1 MFCRMKSEDVCPT
14 CKGPR
19 KRYPEN
25 KAFPFCSP
33 RCKLAE
39 LGNWLDGRYALP
51 GEPVGDEQEDER
63 GKPN

>member
-1 MFCRMKSEDVCPT
+1 MKGAKVCPT

-19 KRYPEN
+19 KLYPEN
-25 KAFPFCSP
+25 QAFPFCSG

-51 GEPVGDEQEDER
+51 GEPVSEEQDDDRER
-63 GKPN
+63 